1 MSPIDAYP
9 TPRETKRQFNV
20 FDLIQRL
27 VDPGTQEQ
35 SALAIV
41 VICLGVGL
49 TSAFY
54 VFYACGLILGISL
67 FAAGV
72 TTTGLVA
79 WSLIRCADHY
89 QCNIMEEIAHKTYG
103 DKMAKFTTLMVLLC
117 QLGFVISFVVLI
129 KTMLPFTI

>member
-79 WSLIRCADHY
+79 CGAPAAPHGGACAAGRAA
-89 QCNIMEEIAHKTYG
+89 NG
-103 DKMAKFTTLMVLLC
+103 DTRIGTGLGVATTAIQALHV
-117 QLGFVISFVVLI
+117 GRVVC
-129 KTMLPFTI
+129 PVR